1 MSVFNTSVTTVFLA
15 PYLTAIAESA
25 ADADGRIHPLG
36 ISVPPGSFFGYVL
49 SLSVLLQ
56 VLVLPLTGAI
66 ADRSG
71 HKRQMLAAFATLG
84 SLCTMAM
91 FFVADERYL
100 LGAALFIVANLCFG
114 AATVVYY
121 SWLPDLAGPDERDA
135 VSSRGWAFGYLGGA
149 LLLAVSLALFTQY
162 ESLGLTEGEAVRI
175 CLASAGVW
183 WAGFTVVSV
192 TLLRN
197 RRPREVVG
205 DPRSGALSGGF
216 RQLGSTLR
224 DLRRYP
230 LTLWFLGAYLLFNDG
245 VQTIIGVS
253 AQYGKEQLELSQT
266 TLISAILLVQV
277 VAFFGALALGRIA
290 ARIGAKRTVLGAL
303 VAWTGV
309 LVAAYFLE
317 AGAAVQFYALAVV
330 IGFVHGRHPGAV
342 PLAVQPAD
350 PPGPGG
356 RVLRLLRD
364 QRPRHQLARPVP
376 VRADLPADRLLPV
389 RHLQPGLLLR
399 RRRLPP
405 GEAEH
410 APGDHRGR
418 QHPAGAPVTPL
429 PRPTLPHPARPG
441 RRPGLRGP
449 AQAPGAGAPDVLP
462 RADGLRE
469 VDPRAAGRPQPEPPG
484 PARAAG
490 DPGRP
495 LGGPADQLAGRP
507 LPRGGRDRRRHR
519 PAAAGPQPLGRRPR
533 VDYLIVDEAQFLT
546 AGQVDQLAELV
557 DESHVDVYAFGLT
570 TDFRTRLFPG
580 TQRLLEVA
588 DDIQRV
594 QVEVLCWCGLPGL
607 LNARVVDGAM
617 VRSGETVVVADTA
630 PAELPGDDALHS
642 PAVRYQVLCRR
653 HYVRGELGP
662 VSAGPGQL
670 ALP

>member
-1 MSVFNTSVTTVFLA
+1 VTTAPPTAGSPPAVPPVDRALKRERFGWYSYDWAMSVFNTSVTTVFLA

-36 ISVPPGSFFGYVL
+36 ISLPPGSFFGYVL

-71 HKRQMLAAFATLG
+71 HKRQMLATFATLG

-91 FFVADERYL
+91 FFVADQRYL

-149 LLLAVSLALFTQY
+149 LLLAVSLGLFTQY

-183 WAGFTVVSV
+183 WAGVTVVSV

-205 DPRSGALSGGF
+205 DPRGGALSGGF
-216 RQLGSTLR
+216 RQLGATLR

-266 TLISAILLVQV
+266 TLVSAILLVQV

-290 ARIGAKRTVLGAL
+290 AVIGAKRTVLGAL

-317 AGAAVQFYALAVV
+317 AGAAVQFYALAVI
-330 IGFVHGRHPGAV
+330 IGFVMGGTQALSRS
-342 PLAVQPAD
+342 LFSQLI
-350 PPGPGG
+350 PPGKEAEYFGFYEISDRGTSWLGPFLFALTYQLTDSYRYAIFSLVFFFVMGG
-356 RVLRLLRD
+356 FL
-364 QRPRHQLARPVP
+364 LARLNMRQAIVE
-376 VRADLPADRLLPV
+376 A
-389 RHLQPGLLLR
+389 GNT
-399 RRRLPP
+399 PP
-405 GEAEH
+405 E
-410 APGDHRGR
+410 
-418 QHPAGAPVTPL
+418 
-429 PRPTLPHPARPG
+429 
-441 RRPGLRGP
+441 
-449 AQAPGAGAPDVLP
+449 
-462 RADGLRE
+462 
-469 VDPRAAGRPQPEPPG
+469 
-484 PARAAG
+484 
-490 DPGRP
+490 
-495 LGGPADQLAGRP
+495 
-507 LPRGGRDRRRHR
+507 
-519 PAAAGPQPLGRRPR
+519 R
-533 VDYLIVDEAQFLT
+533 V
-546 AGQVDQLAELV
+546 
-557 DESHVDVYAFGLT
+557 
-570 TDFRTRLFPG
+570 
-580 TQRLLEVA
+580 
-588 DDIQRV
+588 
-594 QVEVLCWCGLPGL
+594 
-607 LNARVVDGAM
+607 
-617 VRSGETVVVADTA
+617 
-630 PAELPGDDALHS
+630 
-642 PAVRYQVLCRR
+642 
-653 HYVRGELGP
+653 
-662 VSAGPGQL
+662 
-670 ALP
+670 